1 LKTDCRGKQLEFLQ
15 VLITGLG
22 QGCLYGLIALGFV
35 LIYKATEIVN
45 FAQGDLLM
53 LGAFFAVT
61 YVGIFDLPYWLG
73 FLLTIVSM
81 AVLGYLLD
89 MLVIRSMIGES
100 QFSVIILTISIG
112 FILRSVAGG
121 IWGSDVLSLETP
133 YSGKMADIA
142 GLVIS
147 QEYLVVIAGTIALS
161 LVLYLFFR
169 FSSLGIAMQA
179 SSQNQLAAYYMGIPV
194 KRVFSLIWAI
204 SALVA
209 AVAGTLMAPISL
221 VSPQMGF
228 IGIKA
233 FAAAVIGGFGS
244 LPGALIG
251 GLIIGSSE
259 QLAGTYL
266 PTGFQEIT
274 AYVIMF
280 LVLTLRPQGLFAQ
293 IQQKKV

>member
-1 LKTDCRGKQLEFLQ
+1 MEFLQ

-45 FAQGDLLM
+45 FAQGELLM
-53 LGAFFAVT
+53 MGAFFAVT
-61 YVGIFDLPYWLG
+61 YAGILGLPFWLA

-81 AVLGYLLD
+81 AVFGYLLD

-112 FILRSVAGG
+112 FILRAVAGG
-121 IWGSDVLSLETP
+121 IWGSDILSLETP
-133 YSGKMADIA
+133 YSGEMVEIG
-142 GLVIS
+142 GLIIG
-147 QEYLVVIAGTIALS
+147 QEYLVVIAGTIVLS
-161 LVLYLFFR
+161 LALYLFFR

-179 SSQNQLAAYYMGIPV
+179 ASQNQLAAYYMGIPV

-204 SALVA
+204 SAMVA
-209 AVAGTLMAPISL
+209 AVAGILTAPISL

-266 PTGFQEIT
+266 PTGFQEIS
-274 AYVIMF
+274 AYAIMF
-280 LVLTLRPQGLFAQ
+280 LVLTVRPKGLFAQ

>member
-1 LKTDCRGKQLEFLQ
+1 MEFLQ

-45 FAQGDLLM
+45 FAQGELLM
-53 LGAFFAVT
+53 MGAFFAVT
-61 YVGIFDLPYWLG
+61 YVMILGLPFWLG
-73 FLLTIVSM
+73 FSLSIISM
-81 AVLGYLLD
+81 AVFGYFLD
-89 MLVIRSMIGES
+89 MLVVRSMIGES
-100 QFSVIILTISIG
+100 QFSVIILTISLG
-112 FILRSVAGG
+112 FILRAVAAG
-121 IWGSDVLSLETP
+121 IWGSDILSLETP
-133 YSGKMADIA
+133 YSGKMANLG
-142 GLVIS
+142 GLVIG
-147 QEYLVVIAGTIALS
+147 QEYLVVIAGTVVLS
-161 LVLYLFFR
+161 LVLFLFFK
-169 FSSLGIAMQA
+169 FSSLGVAMQA
-179 SSQNQLAAYYMGIPV
+179 ASQNQLAAYYMGIPV

-204 SALVA
+204 SAMVA
-209 AVAGTLMAPISL
+209 AVAGTLTAPISL
-221 VSPQMGF
+221 VSPHMGF

-280 LVLTLRPQGLFAQ
+280 AVLTIRPKGLFAQ

>member
-1 LKTDCRGKQLEFLQ
+1 MREEQLEFLQ

-61 YVGIFDLPYWLG
+61 YVGILALPFWLG
-73 FLLTIVSM
+73 FLLAIISM
-81 AVLGYLLD
+81 AIFGYLLD
-89 MLVIRSMIGES
+89 MLVLRSMIGES
-100 QFSVIILTISIG
+100 PFSIIILTISIG
-112 FILRSVAGG
+112 FILRAAAGG
-121 IWGSDVLSLETP
+121 IWGSNILSLETP
-133 YSGKMADIA
+133 YSGKMADIG

-147 QEYLVVIAGTIALS
+147 QEYLVVIAGTVILS
-161 LVLYLFFR
+161 VILLLFFK

-179 SSQNQLAAYYMGIPV
+179 ASQNQLAAYYMGIPV
-194 KRVFSLIWAI
+194 KRIFSLIWAI

-209 AVAGTLMAPISL
+209 TVAGTLMAPISL
-221 VSPQMGF
+221 VNPQMGF

-251 GLIIGSSE
+251 GLIIGCSE
-259 QLAGTYL
+259 QLAGSYL

-274 AYVIMF
+274 AYLIMF
-280 LVLTLRPQGLFAQ
+280 LVLTLRPQGLFTQ

>member
-1 LKTDCRGKQLEFLQ
+1 MEFLQ

-61 YVGIFDLPYWLG
+61 YVGILDLPYWLA

-81 AVLGYLLD
+81 AVFGYLLD

-121 IWGSDVLSLETP
+121 IWGSDILSLEAP
-133 YSGKMADIA
+133 YSGEMADVA
-142 GLVIS
+142 GLVIG
-147 QEYLVVIAGTIALS
+147 QEYLVVIAGTIILS
-161 LVLYLFFR
+161 LALYLFFK

-179 SSQNQLAAYYMGIPV
+179 ASQNQLAAYYMGIPV

-209 AVAGTLMAPISL
+209 AVAGTLTAPISL

-244 LPGALIG
+244 LPGALLG
-251 GLIIGSSE
+251 GLIIGSTE

-266 PTGFQEIT
+266 PTGFQEVT

>member
-1 LKTDCRGKQLEFLQ
+1 MEFLQ

-61 YVGIFDLPYWLG
+61 YIGIFDLPYWLG
-73 FLLTIVSM
+73 FLLTIISM
-81 AVLGYLLD
+81 AVFGYLLD
-89 MLVIRSMIGES
+89 MLVVRSMIGES
-100 QFSVIILTISIG
+100 QFSIIILTISIG
-112 FILRSVAGG
+112 FILRAVAGG
-121 IWGSDVLSLETP
+121 IWGSDILSLDTP

-142 GLVIS
+142 GLIIG
-147 QEYLVVIAGTIALS
+147 QDYLVVIAGTIVLS
-161 LVLYLFFR
+161 VILFLFFR
-169 FSSLGIAMQA
+169 FSRLGIAMQA
-179 SSQNQLAAYYMGIPV
+179 ASQNQLAAYYMGVPV

-274 AYVIMF
+274 AYLIMF
-280 LVLTLRPQGLFAQ
+280 LVLTLRPRGLFAQ

>member
-1 LKTDCRGKQLEFLQ
+1 MELLQ

-45 FAQGDLLM
+45 FAQGELLM

-61 YVGIFDLPYWLG
+61 YAGILGLPFWLA

-81 AVLGYLLD
+81 AVFGYLLD

-100 QFSVIILTISIG
+100 QFSIIILTISIG
-112 FILRSVAGG
+112 FILRSVASG
-121 IWGSDVLSLETP
+121 IWGSDILSLETP

-142 GLVIS
+142 GLVIG
-147 QEYLVVIAGTIALS
+147 QEYLVVIAGTIVLA
-161 LVLYLFFR
+161 LVLYFFFR

-179 SSQNQLAAYYMGIPV
+179 ASQNQLAAYYMGIPV
-194 KRVFSLIWAI
+194 KRVFSLVWAI

-244 LPGALIG
+244 LPGALVG
-251 GLIIGSSE
+251 GLIIGTSE

-266 PTGFQEIT
+266 PTGFQEIS

>member
-1 LKTDCRGKQLEFLQ
+1 LELLQ

-45 FAQGDLLM
+45 FSQGDLLM

-61 YVGIFDLPYWLG
+61 YIGILGLPYWLG
-73 FLLTIVSM
+73 FLLTIISM
-81 AVLGYLLD
+81 AVFGYMLD

-112 FILRSVAGG
+112 FILRAVAGG
-121 IWGSDVLSLETP
+121 IWGSDILSLETP

-142 GLVIS
+142 GLIIG
-147 QEYLVVIAGTIALS
+147 QDYLVVIAGTIVLS
-161 LVLYLFFR
+161 VILFLFFR
-169 FSSLGIAMQA
+169 FSRLGIAMQA
-179 SSQNQLAAYYMGIPV
+179 ASQNQLAAYYMGVPV

-274 AYVIMF
+274 AYLIMF
-280 LVLTLRPQGLFAQ
+280 LVLTLRPRGLFAQ

>member
-1 LKTDCRGKQLEFLQ
+1 MEFLQ

-53 LGAFFAVT
+53 VGAFFAVT
-61 YVGIFDLPYWLG
+61 FIGILGLPYWLG
-73 FLLTIVSM
+73 FLLAILSM
-81 AVLGYLLD
+81 AVFGYLLD
-89 MLVIRSMIGES
+89 KLIVRTMIGEP

-112 FILRSVAGG
+112 FIFRAAAGG
-121 IWGSDVLSLETP
+121 IWGNDILALETP
-133 YSGKMADIA
+133 YSGQMANIA
-142 GLVIS
+142 GLVIGK
-147 QEYLVVIAGTIALS
+147 EYLVVIAGTVIISLALF
-161 LVLYLFFR
+161 LFFR
-169 FSSLGIAMQA
+169 YSSLGVAMQA

-194 KRVFSLIWAI
+194 KRVFSLIWAV

-209 AVAGTLMAPISL
+209 GVAGALMAPISL
-221 VSPQMGF
+221 VGPQMGF

-251 GLIIGSSE
+251 GLIIGGSE
-259 QLAGTYL
+259 QLAGSYL
-266 PTGFQEIT
+266 PTGLQEIT
-274 AYVIMF
+274 AYLIMF
-280 LVLTLRPQGLFAQ
+280 IVLTVRPQGLFAQ

>member
-1 LKTDCRGKQLEFLQ
+1 MELLQ

-45 FAQGDLLM
+45 FAQGELLM

-61 YVGIFDLPYWLG
+61 YAGILGLPFWLA
-73 FLLTIVSM
+73 FLLTIASM
-81 AVLGYLLD
+81 AVFCYLLD

-112 FILRSVAGG
+112 FILRSVASG
-121 IWGSDVLSLETP
+121 ILGADILSLETP

-142 GLVIS
+142 GLVIG
-147 QEYLVVIAGTIALS
+147 QEYLVVIAGTIILS

-169 FSSLGIAMQA
+169 FSNLGIAMQA
-179 SSQNQLAAYYMGIPV
+179 ASQNQLAAYYMGIPV
-194 KRVFSLIWAI
+194 KKVFSLIWAI

-209 AVAGTLMAPISL
+209 AVAGILTAPISL

-251 GLIIGSSE
+251 GLIIGGSE

-274 AYVIMF
+274 AYLIMF
-280 LVLTLRPQGLFAQ
+280 LVLTIRPQGLFAK

>member
-1 LKTDCRGKQLEFLQ
+1 
-15 VLITGLG
+15 LG

-61 YVGIFDLPYWLG
+61 FVGILALPFWLG
-73 FLLTIVSM
+73 FLLAIISM
-81 AVLGYLLD
+81 AVFGYLLD

-100 QFSVIILTISIG
+100 PFSIIILTISIG
-112 FILRSVAGG
+112 FILRAAAGA
-121 IWGSDVLSLETP
+121 IWGSNILSLETP
-133 YSGKMADIA
+133 YSGKMADIG

-147 QEYLVVIAGTIALS
+147 QEYLVVIAGTIILS
-161 LVLYLFFR
+161 AILFLFFR

-194 KRVFSLIWAI
+194 KRIFSLIWAI

-221 VSPQMGF
+221 VNPQMGF

-251 GLIIGSSE
+251 GLIIGCSE
-259 QLAGTYL
+259 QMAGSYL
-266 PTGFQEIT
+266 PTGFQEIS
-274 AYVIMF
+274 AYLIMF

>member
-1 LKTDCRGKQLEFLQ
+1 MELLQ

-45 FAQGDLLM
+45 FAQGELLM
-53 LGAFFAVT
+53 MGAFFGVT
-61 YVGIFDLPYWLG
+61 YIGILGLPYWLG
-73 FLLTIVSM
+73 LLLTILSM
-81 AVLGYLLD
+81 AVFGYLLD
-89 MLVIRSMIGES
+89 KLIIRSMIGES

-112 FILRSVAGG
+112 FILRSVAGAF
-121 IWGSDVLSLETP
+121 WGNDILSLETP

-142 GLVIS
+142 GLVIA
-147 QEYLVVIAGTIALS
+147 QDYLVVIAGTIILS
-161 LVLYLFFR
+161 LALFLFFR
-169 FSSLGIAMQA
+169 FSSLGVAMQA

-194 KRVFSLIWAI
+194 KRVFSLIWAV
-204 SALVA
+204 SAMVA
-209 AVAGTLMAPISL
+209 SVAGVLMAPISL
-221 VSPQMGF
+221 VGPGMGF

-244 LPGALIG
+244 LPGALLG
-251 GLIIGSSE
+251 GLIIGGTE

-266 PTGFQEIT
+266 PLGFQEIT
-274 AYVIMF
+274 AYLIMF
-280 LVLTLRPQGLFAQ
+280 LVLTIRPQGLFAQ

>member
-1 LKTDCRGKQLEFLQ
+1 MELLQ

-45 FAQGDLLM
+45 FSQGDLLM

-61 YVGIFDLPYWLG
+61 YIGILGLPYWLG
-73 FLLTIVSM
+73 FLLTIISM
-81 AVLGYLLD
+81 AVFGYMLD

-112 FILRSVAGG
+112 FILRAVAGG
-121 IWGSDVLSLETP
+121 IWGSDILSLETP

-142 GLVIS
+142 GLIIG
-147 QEYLVVIAGTIALS
+147 QDYLVVIAGTIVLS
-161 LVLYLFFR
+161 VILFLFFR
-169 FSSLGIAMQA
+169 FSRLGIAMQA
-179 SSQNQLAAYYMGIPV
+179 ASQNQLAAYYMGIPV

-221 VSPQMGF
+221 VDPQMGF

-274 AYVIMF
+274 AYLIMF

>member
-1 LKTDCRGKQLEFLQ
+1 MEFLQ

-35 LIYKATEIVN
+35 LIYKASEIVN

-61 YVGIFDLPYWLG
+61 YMGILGLPFWIA
-73 FLLTIVSM
+73 FLLTIFSM
-81 AVLGYLLD
+81 AVFGYLLD

-100 QFSVIILTISIG
+100 QLSVIILTISIG

-121 IWGSDVLSLETP
+121 IWGSDILSLETP
-133 YSGKMADIA
+133 YSGEMAEIA
-142 GLVIS
+142 GLVIG
-147 QEYLVVIAGTIALS
+147 QEYLVVIAGTIVLS
-161 LVLYLFFR
+161 LILYLFFR

-179 SSQNQLAAYYMGIPV
+179 ASQNQLAAYYMGIPV

-228 IGIKA
+228 LGIKA

-274 AYVIMF
+274 AYLIMF
-280 LVLTLRPQGLFAQ
+280 LVLTIRPQGLFAQ
-293 IQQKKV
+293 VQQKKV

>member
-1 LKTDCRGKQLEFLQ
+1 
-15 VLITGLG
+15 VLVTGLG

-53 LGAFFAVT
+53 MGAFFAVT
-61 YVGIFDLPYWLG
+61 YAGIPGLPFWLA

-81 AVLGYLLD
+81 AVFGYLLD

-112 FILRSVAGG
+112 FILRAVAGG
-121 IWGSDVLSLETP
+121 IWGSDILSLETP
-133 YSGKMADIA
+133 YSGEMANIG
-142 GLVIS
+142 GLIIG
-147 QEYLVVIAGTIALS
+147 QEYLVVIAGTIVLS

-169 FSSLGIAMQA
+169 YSSLGIAMQA
-179 SSQNQLAAYYMGIPV
+179 ASQNQLAAYYMGIPV

-221 VSPQMGF
+221 VSPLMGF

-251 GLIIGSSE
+251 GLIIGCSE

-274 AYVIMF
+274 AYLIMF
-280 LVLTLRPQGLFAQ
+280 LVLTIRPQGLFAQ

>member
-1 LKTDCRGKQLEFLQ
+1 MEFLQ

-61 YVGIFDLPYWLG
+61 YVGIFDLPFWLG

-81 AVLGYLLD
+81 AVFGYLLD

-121 IWGSDVLSLETP
+121 VWGSDVLSLETP

-147 QEYLVVIAGTIALS
+147 QEYLVVIAGTIVLS
-161 LVLYLFFR
+161 LVLFLFFR

>member
-1 LKTDCRGKQLEFLQ
+1 LEFLQ

-61 YVGIFDLPYWLG
+61 FIGILELPFLLG
-73 FLLTIVSM
+73 FILTVVSM

-89 MLVIRSMIGES
+89 KLVIRSMIGES

-112 FILRSVAGG
+112 FILRTAAGG
-121 IWGSDVLSLETP
+121 IWGNDILALKTP
-133 YSGKMADIA
+133 YSGKMANLG

-147 QEYLVVIAGTIALS
+147 QEYLVVIAGTVILS
-161 LVLYLFFR
+161 LVLFLFFR
-169 FSSLGIAMQA
+169 FSSLGVAMQA

-194 KRVFSLIWAI
+194 KRVFSLIWAV
-204 SALVA
+204 SAMVA

-221 VSPQMGF
+221 VGPQMGF

-251 GLIIGSSE
+251 GLIIGGSE
-259 QLAGTYL
+259 QLAGSYL

-274 AYVIMF
+274 AYLIMF

>member
-1 LKTDCRGKQLEFLQ
+1 MEFLQ

-35 LIYKATEIVN
+35 LIYKATEIIN

-61 YVGIFDLPYWLG
+61 YIGIFDLPYWLG

-81 AVLGYLLD
+81 AVFGYLLD

-100 QFSVIILTISIG
+100 QFSIIILTISIG
-112 FILRSVAGG
+112 FILRAVAGG
-121 IWGSDVLSLETP
+121 IWGSDILSLETP
-133 YSGKMADIA
+133 YSGEMADIA
-142 GLVIS
+142 GLIIS
-147 QEYLVVIAGTIALS
+147 QEYLVVIAGTIILS
-161 LVLYLFFR
+161 VILFLFFK

-179 SSQNQLAAYYMGIPV
+179 ASQNQLAAYYMGVPV
-194 KRVFSLIWAI
+194 KKVFSLIWAI

-221 VSPQMGF
+221 VYPQMGF

-251 GLIIGSSE
+251 GMIIGSSE

-274 AYVIMF
+274 AYLIMF

>member
-1 LKTDCRGKQLEFLQ
+1 LEFLQ

-45 FAQGDLLM
+45 FAQGELLM
-53 LGAFFAVT
+53 MGAFFAVT
-61 YVGIFDLPYWLG
+61 YIGILGLPYWLG

-81 AVLGYLLD
+81 AAFGYLLD

-100 QFSVIILTISIG
+100 QFSIIILTISIG

-121 IWGSDVLSLETP
+121 IWGSDILSLDTP
-133 YSGKMADIA
+133 YSGKMARIA
-142 GLVIS
+142 GLVIG
-147 QEYLVVIAGTIALS
+147 QEYLVVIGGTLVLS

-179 SSQNQLAAYYMGIPV
+179 ASQNQLAAYYMGIPV
-194 KRVFSLIWAI
+194 KRVFSMIWAI

-209 AVAGTLMAPISL
+209 AVAGALTAPISL

-251 GLIIGSSE
+251 GLIIGGSE

-266 PTGFQEIT
+266 PTGFQQIT

-280 LVLTLRPQGLFAQ
+280 LVLTIRPQGLFAQ
-293 IQQKKV
+293 VQQKKV

>member
-1 LKTDCRGKQLEFLQ
+1 MEFLQ

-61 YVGIFDLPYWLG
+61 YVGIFDLPFWLG

-81 AVLGYLLD
+81 AVFGYLLD

-133 YSGKMADIA
+133 YSGKMANIT

-147 QEYLVVIAGTIALS
+147 QEYLVVIAGTIVLS
-161 LVLYLFFR
+161 LVLFLFFR

-221 VSPQMGF
+221 VYPQMGF

-251 GLIIGSSE
+251 GLIIGCSE

>member
-1 LKTDCRGKQLEFLQ
+1 MEFLQ

-53 LGAFFAVT
+53 LSAFFAVT
-61 YVGIFDLPYWLG
+61 YIGILGLPYWLG
-73 FLLTIVSM
+73 FFLTIISM
-81 AVLGYLLD
+81 AIFGYMLD

-100 QFSVIILTISIG
+100 QFSIIILTISIG
-112 FILRSVAGG
+112 FILRAVAGG
-121 IWGSDVLSLETP
+121 IWGSDILSLETP
-133 YSGKMADIA
+133 YSGEMADIE

-147 QEYLVVIAGTIALS
+147 QEYLVVIAGTVILS
-161 LVLYLFFR
+161 IILFLFFR
-169 FSSLGIAMQA
+169 FSRLGIAMQA
-179 SSQNQLAAYYMGIPV
+179 SSQNQLAAYYMGVPV

-221 VSPQMGF
+221 VDPQMGF

-274 AYVIMF
+274 AYLIMF

-293 IQQKKV
+293 IQQKRFNKTWV

>member
-1 LKTDCRGKQLEFLQ
+1 LEFLQ

-61 YVGIFDLPYWLG
+61 YIGILDLPFWFGL
-73 FLLTIVSM
+73 LLTIISM
-81 AVLGYLLD
+81 AVFGYMLD

-100 QFSVIILTISIG
+100 QFSIIILTISIG
-112 FILRSVAGG
+112 FILRAVAGG
-121 IWGSDVLSLETP
+121 IWGSDILSLETP
-133 YSGKMADIA
+133 YSGKMANIA
-142 GLVIS
+142 GLIIG
-147 QEYLVVIAGTIALS
+147 QDYLVVIVGTIVLS
-161 LVLYLFFR
+161 LILLLFFK

-179 SSQNQLAAYYMGIPV
+179 ASQNQLAAYYMGIPV

-274 AYVIMF
+274 AYLIMF
-280 LVLTLRPQGLFAQ
+280 LVLSFRPQGLFAQ

>member
-1 LKTDCRGKQLEFLQ
+1 MALLQ

-53 LGAFFAVT
+53 IGAFFGVT
-61 YVGIFDLPYWLG
+61 FIGILGLPYWLG
-73 FLLTIVSM
+73 FLLTLLSM
-81 AVLGYLLD
+81 AVFGYMLD
-89 MLVIRSMIGES
+89 KLVIRHMIGES
-100 QFSVIILTISIG
+100 QFSIIILTISIG
-112 FILRSVAGG
+112 FILRAAAGG
-121 IWGSDVLSLETP
+121 IWGNDIYALKTP
-133 YSGKMADIA
+133 YSGQMADIG
-142 GLVIS
+142 GLVIGT
-147 QEYLVVIAGTIALS
+147 EYLVVIAGTAVLSIALF
-161 LVLYLFFR
+161 LFFR

-179 SSQNQLAAYYMGIPV
+179 ASQNQLAAYYMGIPV
-194 KRVFSLIWAI
+194 KRVFSLIWAV
-204 SALVA
+204 SALIA
-209 AVAGTLMAPISL
+209 SVAGTLMAPISL
-221 VSPQMGF
+221 VGPQMGF

-251 GLIIGSSE
+251 GLIIGCTE
-259 QLAGTYL
+259 QLAGSYL

-274 AYVIMF
+274 AYIIMF
-280 LVLTLRPQGLFAQ
+280 LVLTIRPQGLFAQ